1 MSQKCCAR
9 LSEEDLFM
17 QKRCEEI
24 NRQIKK
30 EAEAFHNKIK
40 LLLLGKVI
48 KQTDHGLKIKG
59 LLGVS

>member
-1 MSQKCCAR
+1 MSHNCCTH

-30 EAEAFHNKIK
+30 EAESFHNKIK

-48 KQTDHGLKIKG
+48 KETDQGH
-59 LLGVS
+59 